1 MTLIVAGTFRVP
13 PENVE
18 PLRPHMVAVMEAT
31 RLEEGCLVYSY
42 GEDVGDPGLI
52 RVFEAWRDQACLDAH
67 FVSAHMKQWQ
77 VNARRHPGF
86 TTAASQP
93 PTRSALNA
101 APL

>member
-18 PLRPHMVAVMEAT
+18 LLRPHMRAVMEAT

-52 RVFEAWRDQACLDAH
+52 RVFEVWRDQACLDAH
-67 FVSAHMKQWQ
+67 FASTHMKQWQ
-77 VNARRHPGF
+77 ADRAAFGLHDRRI
-86 TTAASQP
+86 
-93 PTRSALNA
+93 SAYEVSGERQL
-101 APL
+101 